1 MDFLLVMDANEWISY
16 MNVEMIH
23 SEHESISCL
32 LVHMHQKTKIALEMA
47 EKIASVIGP
56 LDNMA
61 LYISVIAL
69 QVAAAKIA
77 SRIMHG
83 IISQSCSCHFFSLH
97 V

>member
-56 LDNMA
+56 
-61 LYISVIAL
+61 
-69 QVAAAKIA
+69 
-77 SRIMHG
+77 R
-83 IISQSCSCHFFSLH
+83 
-97 V
+97 